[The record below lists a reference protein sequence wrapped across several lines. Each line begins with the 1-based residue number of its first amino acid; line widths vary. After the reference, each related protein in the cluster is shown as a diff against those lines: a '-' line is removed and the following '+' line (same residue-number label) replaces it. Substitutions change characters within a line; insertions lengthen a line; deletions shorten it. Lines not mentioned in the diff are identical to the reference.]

1 MGTVLRSLNR
11 KTTLSTVCLLKYV
24 EFSTMHVVQHDRC
37 IQVCVCVCQSERD
50 RERILFM
57 CAHPHVFT
65 SYAAY
70 TYTPLCVCVFVH
82 LCSQSRSIGRVS
94 NCRLR
99 LLAYYSEK
107 DGIENT
113 HDNSFDVEAPT
124 EPERSRTFTRARQP
138 KPQTRKAEPAA
149 HVSKNH
155 TAQNKCLRG
164 GILAEL

>member
-1 MGTVLRSLNR
+1 ML
-11 KTTLSTVCLLKYV
+11 
-24 EFSTMHVVQHDRC
+24 FSMIDAFRC
-37 IQVCVCVCQSERD
+37 VCVCVRVRGTERESCSCVHT
-50 RERILFM
+50 RMSSLRM
-57 CAHPHVFT
+57 QRTH
-65 SYAAY
+65 
-70 TYTPLCVCVFVH
+70 TPLCVCVFVH